1 MKRILLLLISLLAF
15 IISLQGQQK
24 LEVVASAGGYNVA
37 PGGAISVSWTLGETI
52 IPNYVSQ
59 DGSIGI
65 AHGFQQKLV
74 ITRIEESI
82 ENPVSV
88 TIYPNPVSD
97 IVRVVFDQ
105 PVESPISVT
114 VVDFRGRRVDTG
126 MIATGTTL
134 YEIDMQGLPA
144 GLYYLRLQKGMHIN
158 AYRVVKL

>member
-1 MKRILLLLISLLAF
+1 MKRF
-15 IISLQGQQK
+15 IIVLVSLGFIASLYGQQK
-24 LEVVASAGGYNVA
+24 LEVVASAGGYSIA

-74 ITRIEESI
+74 ITKIEESI
-82 ENPVSV
+82 ENRVIV

-97 IVRVVFDQ
+97 IVRIAFDQ
-105 PVESPISVT
+105 PVEASIIVT
-114 VVDFRGRRVDTG
+114 VVDFRGKRVDTG
-126 MIATGTTL
+126 MIATGTTV

-144 GLYYLRLQKGMHIN
+144 GLYYLRLQKGIHVN
-158 AYRVVKL
+158 TYRVVKL